1 LNIKKKLLATVNMK
15 KNDIYYGSNLL
26 NCIKKNAINH

>member
-15 KNDIYYGSNLL
+15 KNDIYFGSNWPLL
-26 NCIKKNAINH
+26 Y

>member
-15 KNDIYYGSNLL
+15 KNDIYFGSNWPCL
-26 NCIKKNAINH
+26 H